1 MRRTR
6 MNDHDVPEL
15 DELSAA
21 ILRELAAAP
30 GDAGMSLPRL
40 GKHLGLGASVLM
52 RSLSAMS
59 HARIGGVE
67 GPGWVRV
74 THLEE
79 RWNATLTESGRD
91 FCARHLDC

>member
-1 MRRTR
+1 MT
-6 MNDHDVPEL
+6 DDTTPGL
-15 DELSAA
+15 DALSAA

-74 THLEE
+74 TQADD
-79 RWNATLTESGRD
+79 RWTAALTEAGRE
-91 FCARHLDC
+91 FCAKALSDGP

>member
-1 MRRTR
+1 
-6 MNDHDVPEL
+6 
-15 DELSAA
+15 
-21 ILRELAAAP
+21 
-30 GDAGMSLPRL
+30 MSLPRL

-74 THLEE
+74 TQSDD
-79 RWNATLTESGRD
+79 RWTATLTPAGREI
-91 FCARHLDC
+91 CTRHLKT

>member
-1 MRRTR
+1 MT
-6 MNDHDVPEL
+6 DDTTPEL

-74 THLEE
+74 TQAEE
-79 RWNATLTESGRD
+79 RWTAVLTEAGRD
-91 FCARHLDC
+91 FCARHLDS

>member
-1 MRRTR
+1 
-6 MNDHDVPEL
+6 MNDAVPEL

-21 ILRELAAAP
+21 ILRELATAP
-30 GDAGMSLPRL
+30 GEAGMSLPRL

-59 HARIGGVE
+59 NARIGGVD

-74 THLEE
+74 TQVEE
-79 RWNATLTESGRD
+79 RWTAALTEQGRA
-91 FCARHLDC
+91 FCAHRLGG

>member
-1 MRRTR
+1 MT
-6 MNDHDVPEL
+6 DDTPPGL
-15 DELSAA
+15 DALSAA
-21 ILRELAAAP
+21 ILLELAAAP

-40 GKHLGLGASVLM
+40 GKHLGQGASVLM

-74 THLEE
+74 TQVEE
-79 RWNATLTESGRD
+79 RWNAALTQAGRE
-91 FCARHLDC
+91 FCARHLAS

>member
-1 MRRTR
+1 M
-6 MNDHDVPEL
+6 
-15 DELSAA
+15 A

-52 RSLSAMS
+52 RALSAMG

-67 GPGWVRV
+67 GPGWARV
-74 THLEE
+74 TQQDD
-79 RWNATLTESGRD
+79 RWTAALTETGRI
-91 FCARHLDC
+91 FCARHLDA

>member
-1 MRRTR
+1 
-6 MNDHDVPEL
+6 MNRDNDDAPPL

-21 ILRELAAAP
+21 ILRELATAP

-52 RSLSAMS
+52 RALSALG
-59 HARIGGVE
+59 HARIGGVD

-74 THLEE
+74 TQEE
-79 RWNATLTESGRD
+79 DRWTAALTEAGRA
-91 FCARHLDC
+91 FCARHLAG

>member
-1 MRRTR
+1 
-6 MNDHDVPEL
+6 MNDDVPEL

-30 GDAGMSLPRL
+30 GEAGMSLPRL

-59 HARIGGVE
+59 NARIGGVD

-74 THLEE
+74 TQVEE
-79 RWNATLTESGRD
+79 RWTAALTEHGRTY
-91 FCARHLDC
+91 CARHLGA

>member
-1 MRRTR
+1 MT
-6 MNDHDVPEL
+6 DDTPQEL
-15 DELSAA
+15 DPLAVA

-52 RSLSAMS
+52 RALSAMG

-74 THLEE
+74 TQLEE
-79 RWNATLTESGRD
+79 RWNAAITQAGRE
-91 FCARHLDC
+91 FCARHLAS

>member
-1 MRRTR
+1 
-6 MNDHDVPEL
+6 MNADDPAPRLEEL
-15 DELSAA
+15 PAA

-52 RSLSAMS
+52 RALSAMG
-59 HARIGGVE
+59 HARIGGIA

-74 THLEE
+74 TQVDD
-79 RWNATLTESGRD
+79 RWSATLTEAGRE
-91 FCARHLDC
+91 FCARHLKD

>member
-1 MRRTR
+1 
-6 MNDHDVPEL
+6 MNGDDHAPRL
-15 DELSAA
+15 DGLPAA

-52 RSLSAMS
+52 RALSAMG
-59 HARIGGVE
+59 HARIGGVD

-74 THLEE
+74 TQIED
-79 RWNATLTESGRD
+79 RWTAALTEAGRD
-91 FCARHLDC
+91 FCARHLKE

>member
-1 MRRTR
+1 MS
-6 MNDHDVPEL
+6 DDDDPQL
-15 DELSAA
+15 DALSAA

-52 RSLSAMS
+52 RALSAMG

-74 THLEE
+74 TQEEE
-79 RWNATLTESGRD
+79 RWTAALTAAGRA
-91 FCARHLDC
+91 FCALRLGP

>member
-1 MRRTR
+1 VT
-6 MNDHDVPEL
+6 DDDTTPGL
-15 DELSAA
+15 DALSAA

-74 THLEE
+74 TQVEE
-79 RWNATLTESGRD
+79 RWNAALTEAGREFCSKTLSGD
-91 FCARHLDC
+91 Q

>member
-1 MRRTR
+1 MSDDTT
-6 MNDHDVPEL
+6 PGL
-15 DELSAA
+15 DALSAA

-40 GKHLGLGASVLM
+40 GKHLGLGVSVLM

-74 THLEE
+74 TQVEE
-79 RWNATLTESGRD
+79 RWSAALTQAGRD
-91 FCARHLDC
+91 FCARHLAS

>member
-1 MRRTR
+1 
-6 MNDHDVPEL
+6 MNDDDVPRL

-52 RSLSAMS
+52 RALSAMG

-74 THLEE
+74 TQEEE
-79 RWNATLTESGRD
+79 RWTAALTEVGRT
-91 FCARHLDC
+91 FCTRHLGA

>member
-1 MRRTR
+1 MTD
-6 MNDHDVPEL
+6 DHSPEL

-21 ILRELAAAP
+21 ILRELATAP
-30 GDAGMSLPRL
+30 NDAGMSLPRL

-74 THLEE
+74 TQVDD
-79 RWNATLTESGRD
+79 RWTAALTQAGRV
-91 FCARHLDC
+91 FCARRLNS

>member
-1 MRRTR
+1 
-6 MNDHDVPEL
+6 MNDDDVPEL

-21 ILRELAAAP
+21 ILRELATAP
-30 GDAGMSLPRL
+30 SDAGMSLPRL

-52 RSLSAMS
+52 RALSAMG

-74 THLEE
+74 TQDEE
-79 RWNATLTESGRD
+79 RWTAALTEAGRV
-91 FCARHLDC
+91 FCARRLEP

>member
-1 MRRTR
+1 
-6 MNDHDVPEL
+6 MNDDVPEL

-30 GDAGMSLPRL
+30 SEAGMSLPRL

-52 RSLSAMS
+52 RCLSGMS
-59 HARIGGVE
+59 NARIGGVN

-74 THLEE
+74 TQVEE
-79 RWNATLTESGRD
+79 RWNAALTDAGRE
-91 FCARHLDC
+91 FCARHLAG

>member
-1 MRRTR
+1 
-6 MNDHDVPEL
+6 MNGDDHAPRL
-15 DELSAA
+15 DELPAA

-52 RSLSAMS
+52 RTLSAMG
-59 HARIGGVE
+59 HARIGGVD

-74 THLEE
+74 TQEDERWTAVLTEAGRAFCKQHLE
-79 RWNATLTESGRD
+79 S
-91 FCARHLDC
+91 

>member
-1 MRRTR
+1 
-6 MNDHDVPEL
+6 MNDDEVPAL
-15 DELSAA
+15 DDLSAA

-30 GDAGMSLPRL
+30 GEAGMSLPRL

-59 HARIGGVE
+59 HARISGVE

-74 THLEE
+74 TQVEE
-79 RWNATLTESGRD
+79 RWNATLTEAGRMY
-91 FCARHLDC
+91 CQRHLGL

>member
-1 MRRTR
+1 
-6 MNDHDVPEL
+6 MNGDDHASRL
-15 DELSAA
+15 DELPAA

-52 RSLSAMS
+52 RALSAMG
-59 HARIGGVE
+59 HARIGGVD

-74 THLEE
+74 TQIED
-79 RWNATLTESGRD
+79 RWSAALTEAGRD
-91 FCARHLDC
+91 FCAKHLKE